1 MAVVGL
7 GDDARFATFAGR
19 VEHRDEVDRVV
30 REWIAARPSVEVLTA
45 FRQAEAAIAPVM
57 TMGDIDADPH
67 YLSRDAIVE
76 VDGVPM
82 QGLIAHL
89 AKTPGRIRWAGR
101 PLDAD
106 GDEIRSKG
114 W

>member
-1 MAVVGL
+1 V
-7 GDDARFATFAGR
+7 
-19 VEHRDEVDRVV
+19 RD
-30 REWIAARPSVEVLTA
+30 WIAARPSTEVLA
-45 FRQAEAAIAPVM
+45 EFQRAEAAIAPVM

-67 YLSRDAIVE
+67 YLSREAITV

-106 GDEIRSKG
+106 GDEIRSAG